1 MMWLCS
7 SDNMSEFKV
16 DGEELIIKR
25 VRKSGNSGRVY
36 LPPKWIDRDVAVV
49 LIEKKQKEVV

>member
-1 MMWLCS
+1 
-7 SDNMSEFKV
+7 MSEFKV